1 MDVSSGNN
9 LVAFQKEQKKLSITE
24 LPVWVGNASPCSIT
38 FSLTFVSYLYDTS
51 LITLLPFRIL
61 LPAPDFDFFSNTELK
76 MWSFLD
82 SRNRVQ
88 TNALGTFRLW
98 LTWAR
103 QEAPGWGDHQT
114 WLSLRGSGGDE
125 TWTFHLAGFDRDF
138 QNKKP
143 CETEAISVIGTLT
156 LLFKV
161 HPTSCTKHGSRITHP
176 HAH

>member
-1 MDVSSGNN
+1 MGVRAELTEPASST
-9 LVAFQKEQKKLSITE
+9 LSSR
-24 LPVWVGNASPCSIT
+24 SPGKPPLG
-38 FSLTFVSYLYDTS
+38 SLRL
-51 LITLLPFRIL
+51 
-61 LPAPDFDFFSNTELK
+61 NTCLEPPRLSCVL
-76 MWSFLD
+76 WSFLD

-88 TNALGTFRLW
+88 TNALETFRLW